1 MRFAMAETPKLSVE
15 KALEKL
21 RAADAPKSKNARRT
35 EEMEALDDEVKRL
48 RAQRLRLERHPR
60 RSTERD

>member
-1 MRFAMAETPKLSVE
+1 MAETPKLSVE

-21 RAADAPKSKNARRT
+21 RSADARKSANARRT
-35 EEMEALDDEVKRL
+35 EEMDALDDEIKRL

-60 RSTERD
+60 RSTKDD

>member
-1 MRFAMAETPKLSVE
+1 MAETPKLSVE

-21 RAADAPKSKNARRT
+21 RADTPKSKSERRT
-35 EEMEALDDEVKRL
+35 EEMQALDDEIKRM

-60 RSTERD
+60 RSTEGD

>member
-1 MRFAMAETPKLSVE
+1 MAETPKLSVE

-21 RAADAPKSKNARRT
+21 RSADARKSKKARLT
-35 EEMEALDDEVKRL
+35 EEIEALGDEIKRL